1 MQRAFC
7 TLMKTSACRNFSK
20 LTAAFHLPP
29 TKKFSL
35 ISLNTR
41 LPWDW
46 KSEGDVK
53 CWHGIQSR
61 LDGCDCINTE
71 GYPCRLSE
79 AWCTALERKRMHGH
93 GTDTIWKAKQD
104 LQGTRPKLHEAEKS
118 ESPKKTN
125 SSPTTGLGKQDSKQH
140 LASFVRESSE
150 ESNAMV
156 LLLPASPCET
166 TGFISCED
174 NLENLHGNR
183 KSSSKQ
189 NLQDGPYWSE
199 ENQGDIKLPQI
210 LPKGHFCGA
219 PGSGGLCSPA
229 WTSQK
234 TRALWLIRQITAQV
248 EPPIT
253 DTGHFQ

>member
-41 LPWDW
+41 LPRDW

-156 LLLPASPCET
+156 LLLQLHPVRPQASSAVKTTWKTCMGTGKAAPSKTFRMALIDQKKTKEISNSPKSCLRDISVGPQALVAFVVQPEPVRKPEPC
-166 TGFISCED
+166 D
-174 NLENLHGNR
+174 L
-183 KSSSKQ
+183 
-189 NLQDGPYWSE
+189 
-199 ENQGDIKLPQI
+199 
-210 LPKGHFCGA
+210 
-219 PGSGGLCSPA
+219 
-229 WTSQK
+229 
-234 TRALWLIRQITAQV
+234 
-248 EPPIT
+248 
-253 DTGHFQ
+253 